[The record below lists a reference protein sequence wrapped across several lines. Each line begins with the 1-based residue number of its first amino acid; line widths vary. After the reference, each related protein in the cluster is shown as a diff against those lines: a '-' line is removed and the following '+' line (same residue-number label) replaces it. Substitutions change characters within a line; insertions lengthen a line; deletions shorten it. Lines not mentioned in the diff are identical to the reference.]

1 MCIDL
6 LAGGL
11 RVWFVGYV
19 LCPGRCTVCNVS
31 RLSFFFSE
39 VCPFFWHDDGRISQG
54 AQMKVVNAPKYELDK
69 WGCLPLLGGFNMRF
83 CTHDLDM
90 RAIKIP
96 NEINFFHTSQA
107 FISFFLSLFSFF
119 CSCAFKKICFY
130 CILFWSFERSMQQC
144 VAVPVVVSLSEQ
156 VLQNSKS
163 LIRGRWEEKKGYTL
177 PRNEFSPEN
186 DNTFI

>member
-6 LAGGL
+6 LAGG
-11 RVWFVGYV
+11 YV
-19 LCPGRCTVCNVS
+19 CDLLDMFSVPGGCTVCNVS

-107 FISFFLSLFSFF
+107 FISFFLSCFSFF
-119 CSCAFKKICFY
+119 FARVLLKNLLLLHI
-130 CILFWSFERSMQQC
+130 ILKLWKEHRSS
-144 VAVPVVVSLSEQ
+144 AL
-156 VLQNSKS
+156 LF
-163 LIRGRWEEKKGYTL
+163 LLLYL
-177 PRNEFSPEN
+177 
-186 DNTFI
+186 

>member
-107 FISFFLSLFSFF
+107 FISFFLSFSLFPFF
-119 CSCAFKKICFY
+119 ARVPLKKICFY
-130 CILFWSFERSMQQC
+130 CILF
-144 VAVPVVVSLSEQ
+144 
-156 VLQNSKS
+156 
-163 LIRGRWEEKKGYTL
+163 
-177 PRNEFSPEN
+177 
-186 DNTFI
+186 